1 MRKHDLRG
9 ILRPLTVSWLGR
21 TLRNLIPVI
30 FIVSV
35 MFILLSVFMT
45 LPVLLLS
52 ATPSGAPNAMAFAES
67 AAIVCALGLLGVL
80 ATRGKAQDL
89 KPRYM
94 FVLTVSSW
102 FIIAVLSSLPFYL
115 SDNDISIADAIFE
128 GTSGITTTG
137 ATVLSGLD
145 DFDKD
150 LLLWRSILQW
160 LGGIGIIG
168 MFVAVLP
175 FLRVGGMRL
184 FATESSEW
192 TDKAL
197 PRMKTLSRGLL
208 LVYLVFSVIAVVTY
222 WLSGMSLFD
231 AFNHGLT
238 SIATGGFSTSD
249 LSMGK
254 FSDVI
259 LLEASFFMMLGSLP
273 FFLFVREMHGQR
285 GALFRDQQVRLF
297 LLILLIVPALLT
309 LYRWWVSPVAF
320 DPAHSYISVLFNVTS
335 VISTSG
341 YASEDY
347 SAWGP
352 LAFVV
357 FFFLMFVGG
366 CSGSTAGGMKIFRFQ
381 LSLIILREQLMRL
394 LHPRAVFTRNY
405 NGRAVSDD
413 IISSMIAYT
422 FIFLLCLLIITV
434 LLASLQ
440 LDFVTSLSGALTALT
455 NVGPGLGDI
464 IGPAGNFGPLP
475 DAAKWILSV
484 GMLMGRL
491 EILSVV
497 IVLSPAFWRG

>member
-1 MRKHDLRG
+1 
-9 ILRPLTVSWLGR
+9 
-21 TLRNLIPVI
+21 
-30 FIVSV
+30 
-35 MFILLSVFMT
+35 MT
-45 LPVLLLS
+45 LPVFLL
-52 ATPSGAPNAMAFAES
+52 AGTGSGAPNATAFVQS
-67 AAIVCALGLLGVL
+67 AAIVWAMGTLGIIL
-80 ATRGKAQDL
+80 TRNNNRDL

-102 FIIAVLSSLPFYL
+102 FIIALLSALPFYL
-115 SDNDISIADAIFE
+115 SDNGISAADAVFE

-137 ATVLSGLD
+137 ATVFTGLD
-145 DFDKD
+145 VFDQD

-160 LGGIGIIG
+160 MGGIGIIG

-208 LVYLVFSVIAVVTY
+208 MVYVTFSVVAVVTY

-231 AFNHGLT
+231 ALNHGLT

-249 LSMGK
+249 MSMGK
-254 FSDVI
+254 FDDLI

-285 GALFRDQQVRLF
+285 GVLFRDQQVRLF
-297 LLILLIVPALLT
+297 VSILLIVPALLT
-309 LYRWWVSPVAF
+309 LHRWWMSPVAF
-320 DPAHSYISVLFNVTS
+320 DPVHNYISTLFNVTS
-335 VISTSG
+335 VVSTSG

-352 LAFVV
+352 LAFVL

-405 NGRAVSDD
+405 NGRAVSDE

-440 LDFVTSLSGALTALT
+440 LDFVTSLSGALTSLT

-497 IVLSPAFWRG
+497 IVLSPGFWRG

>member
-1 MRKHDLRG
+1 
-9 ILRPLTVSWLGR
+9 
-21 TLRNLIPVI
+21 
-30 FIVSV
+30 

-45 LPVLLLS
+45 LPVLLLA
-52 ATPSGAPNAMAFAES
+52 ATPSGAPNAIAFAES
-67 AAIVCALGLLGVL
+67 AAIVCVLGVLGLLL
-80 ATRGKAQDL
+80 TYREPREL

-102 FIIAVLSSLPFYL
+102 FVIALLSALPFYL
-115 SDNDISIADAIFE
+115 SDNDISAADAFFE

-137 ATVLSGLD
+137 ATVFTGLD
-145 DFDKD
+145 TMDKD

-192 TDKAL
+192 TEKAL

-208 LVYLVFSVIAVVTY
+208 LVYLVFSVVAVVTY

-254 FSDVI
+254 FSDLI
-259 LLEASFFMMLGSLP
+259 LLEATFFMIIGSLP
-273 FFLFVREMHGQR
+273 FFLFVREMHGQH
-285 GALFRDQQVRLF
+285 GVLFRDQQVRLF
-297 LLILLIVPALLT
+297 LGILFAVPAMLT
-309 LYRWWVSPVAF
+309 LYRWWVSPVPF
-320 DPAHSYISVLFNVTS
+320 DPIHNYAATLFNVTS
-335 VISTSG
+335 VVTTTG

-405 NGRAVSDD
+405 NGRAVSDE

-422 FIFLLCLLIITV
+422 FIFLLCLLVITV

-440 LDFVTSLSGALTALT
+440 LDFVTALSGALTSLT

-464 IGPAGNFGPLP
+464 IGPAGNFSPLP

-497 IVLSPAFWRG
+497 IVLSPGFWRG

>member
-1 MRKHDLRG
+1 
-9 ILRPLTVSWLGR
+9 
-21 TLRNLIPVI
+21 
-30 FIVSV
+30 
-35 MFILLSVFMT
+35 MFVLLSIFMT
-45 LPVLLLS
+45 LPVILLS
-52 ATPSGAPNAMAFAES
+52 ASEAPNAMAFAES
-67 AAIVCALGLLGVL
+67 AGIVCGLGVL
-80 ATRGKAQDL
+80 GIVLTYRQPRDL
-89 KPRYM
+89 KPRFM

-102 FIIAVLSSLPFYL
+102 FIIALLSALPFYL
-115 SDNDISIADAIFE
+115 SDNSISMADAFFE
-128 GTSGITTTG
+128 GSSGITTTG
-137 ATVLSGLD
+137 ATVLTGLD
-145 DFDKD
+145 TMDRD

-160 LGGIGIIG
+160 IGGIGIIG

-208 LVYLVFSVIAVVTY
+208 VVYVGFSVIAVVTY
-222 WLSGMSLFD
+222 SLSGMSLFD

-249 LSMGK
+249 ASMGK
-254 FSDVI
+254 FDSDLI
-259 LLEASFFMMLGSLP
+259 LLQASLFMMVGSMP

-285 GALFRDQQVRLF
+285 GVLFRDQQVRLF
-297 LLILLIVPALLT
+297 LTILLVVPALLT
-309 LYRWWVSPVAF
+309 LYRWYVASGDF
-320 DPAHSYISVLFNVTS
+320 DPIHGYVATLFNVTS
-335 VISTSG
+335 VVTTTG

-352 LAFVV
+352 LAFVL

-366 CSGSTAGGMKIFRFQ
+366 CSGSTAGGMKIFRYQ
-381 LSLIILREQLMRL
+381 LSVIVLKEQLMRL
-394 LHPRAVFTRNY
+394 LHPRAVLTRNY
-405 NGRAVSDD
+405 NGRAVSDE

-434 LLASLQ
+434 ALAALQ
-440 LDFVTSLSGALTALT
+440 LDFITSLSGALTALT
-455 NVGPGLGDI
+455 NVGPGLGAV
-464 IGPAGNFGPLP
+464 IGPAGTFQPLP
-475 DAAKWILSV
+475 DAAKWILAV

-497 IVLSPAFWRG
+497 IVLSPGFWRS

>member
-1 MRKHDLRG
+1 
-9 ILRPLTVSWLGR
+9 
-21 TLRNLIPVI
+21 
-30 FIVSV
+30 
-35 MFILLSVFMT
+35 MFVLLSIFMT
-45 LPVLLLS
+45 LPVIFLAGS
-52 ATPSGAPNAMAFAES
+52 EAPNAMAFAES
-67 AAIVCALGLLGVL
+67 AAIVCGLGVL
-80 ATRGKAQDL
+80 GIVTTYNQPRDL
-89 KPRYM
+89 KPRFM

-102 FIIAVLSSLPFYL
+102 FIIALLSSLPFYL
-115 SDNDISIADAIFE
+115 SDLHLSAADAFFE

-145 DFDKD
+145 DMDRD

-160 LGGIGIIG
+160 IGGIGIIG

-208 LVYLVFSVIAVVTY
+208 FVYVTFSVIAVLTY
-222 WLSGMSLFD
+222 WASGMSLFD

-254 FSDVI
+254 FNDLI
-259 LLEASFFMMLGSLP
+259 LMEATFFMIIGSLP
-273 FFLFVREMHGQR
+273 FFLFVREMHGQH
-285 GALFRDQQVRLF
+285 GVLFRDQQVRMF
-297 LLILLIVPALLT
+297 LAILLIIPALLT
-309 LYRWWVSPVAF
+309 LYRWWVSPVPF
-320 DPAHSYISVLFNVTS
+320 DPIHNYAATLFNVTS
-335 VISTSG
+335 VVTTTG

-352 LAFVV
+352 LAFVL

-394 LHPRAVFTRNY
+394 LHPRAVLTRNY
-405 NGRAVSDD
+405 NGRSVSDE

-422 FIFLLCLLIITV
+422 FIFLLCLLLITV
-434 LLASLQ
+434 ALAALQ
-440 LDFVTSLSGALTALT
+440 LDFVTALSGALTSLT
-455 NVGPGLGDI
+455 NVGPGLGEI

-475 DAAKWILSV
+475 DAAKWVLSV

-491 EILSVV
+491 EILSVI

>member
-1 MRKHDLRG
+1 M
-9 ILRPLTVSWLGR
+9 
-21 TLRNLIPVI
+21 RNLYPVI

-35 MFILLSVFMT
+35 MFVLLSIFMT
-45 LPVLLLS
+45 LPVILLAGS
-52 ATPSGAPNAMAFAES
+52 EAPNAMAFAES
-67 AAIVCALGLLGVL
+67 AAIVWGLGILGMA
-80 ATRGKAQDL
+80 ATYRKPRDL

-102 FIIAVLSSLPFYL
+102 FIIALFSSLPFYL
-115 SDNDISIADAIFE
+115 SDLGISVADAFFE

-145 DFDKD
+145 DMDRD
-150 LLLWRSILQW
+150 LLIWRSILQW
-160 LGGIGIIG
+160 IGGIGIIG

-208 LVYLVFSVIAVVTY
+208 VVYLAFSIIAVVTY
-222 WLSGMSLFD
+222 WFSGMTLFD

-254 FSDVI
+254 FNDLI
-259 LLEASFFMMLGSLP
+259 LMEATFFMIIGSLP
-273 FFLFVREMHGQR
+273 FFLFVREMHGQH
-285 GALFRDQQVRLF
+285 GVLFRDQQVRLF
-297 LLILLIVPALLT
+297 LAILFFVPLLLT
-309 LYRWWVSPVAF
+309 LYRWMVSPVPF
-320 DPAHSYISVLFNVTS
+320 DPIHNYASTLFNVTS
-335 VISTSG
+335 VVTTTG

-352 LAFVV
+352 LAFVL

-394 LHPRAVFTRNY
+394 LHPRAVLTRNY
-405 NGRAVSDD
+405 NGRAVSDE

-422 FIFLLCLLIITV
+422 FIFLLCLLLITV
-434 LLASLQ
+434 ALAAMQ
-440 LDFVTSLSGALTALT
+440 LDFVTALSGALTSLT

-475 DAAKWILSV
+475 DAAKWVLSV

-497 IVLSPAFWRG
+497 IVLSPAFWRS

>member
-1 MRKHDLRG
+1 
-9 ILRPLTVSWLGR
+9 
-21 TLRNLIPVI
+21 
-30 FIVSV
+30 
-35 MFILLSVFMT
+35 MFILMSVFMT
-45 LPVLLLS
+45 LPVFLL
-52 ATPSGAPNAMAFAES
+52 AGTGSGAPNATAFVQS
-67 AAIVCALGLLGVL
+67 AVIVWAMGTLGIIL
-80 ATRGKAQDL
+80 TRNNNRDL

-102 FIIAVLSSLPFYL
+102 FIIALLSALPFYL
-115 SDNDISIADAIFE
+115 SDNGISAADAVFE
-128 GTSGITTTG
+128 GASGITTTG
-137 ATVLSGLD
+137 ATVFTGLD
-145 DFDKD
+145 DFDQD

-160 LGGIGIIG
+160 MGGIGIIG

-184 FATESSEW
+184 FATESSKW

-208 LVYLVFSVIAVVTY
+208 MVYVTFSVVAVVTY

-231 AFNHGLT
+231 ALNHGLT

-249 LSMGK
+249 MSMGK
-254 FSDVI
+254 FDDLI

-285 GALFRDQQVRLF
+285 GVLFRDQQVRLF
-297 LLILLIVPALLT
+297 VSILLIVPALLT
-309 LYRWWVSPVAF
+309 LHRWWMSPVAF
-320 DPAHSYISVLFNVTS
+320 DPVHNYISTLFNVTS
-335 VISTSG
+335 VVSTSG

-352 LAFVV
+352 LAFVL

-405 NGRAVSDD
+405 NGRAVSDE

-440 LDFVTSLSGALTALT
+440 LDFVTSLSGALTSLT

-497 IVLSPAFWRG
+497 IVLSPGFWRG

>member
-1 MRKHDLRG
+1 
-9 ILRPLTVSWLGR
+9 
-21 TLRNLIPVI
+21 
-30 FIVSV
+30 

-45 LPVLLLS
+45 FPVIIL
-52 ATPSGAPNAMAFAES
+52 TVFGTGAPNAIAFAES
-67 AAIVCALGLLGVL
+67 AGIVFALGVL
-80 ATRGKAQDL
+80 GVMSTYRKPREL
-89 KPRYM
+89 KPRFM

-102 FIIAVLSSLPFYL
+102 FIIALLSSLPFYL
-115 SDNDISIADAIFE
+115 SNNNISAADAFFE

-137 ATVLSGLD
+137 ATVFSGLD

-197 PRMKTLSRGLL
+197 PRMKSLSRGLL
-208 LVYLVFSVIAVVTY
+208 LVYVVFSVLAVVTY
-222 WLSGMSLFD
+222 WLSGMTLFD

-249 LSMGK
+249 QSMGK
-254 FSDVI
+254 FSDLI

-285 GALFRDQQVRLF
+285 FVLFKDQQVRVF
-297 LLILLIVPALLT
+297 LAILLIVPALLT

-320 DPAHSYISVLFNVTS
+320 DPAHNYVATLFNVTS
-335 VISTSG
+335 VVSTSG

-405 NGRAVSDD
+405 NGRPVSDE

-422 FIFLLCLLIITV
+422 FIFLLSLLVITV

-464 IGPAGNFGPLP
+464 IGPAGNFAPLP

>member
-1 MRKHDLRG
+1 M
-9 ILRPLTVSWLGR
+9 
-21 TLRNLIPVI
+21 RNLYPVI

-35 MFILLSVFMT
+35 MFVLLSIFMT
-45 LPVLLLS
+45 LPVILLAGS
-52 ATPSGAPNAMAFAES
+52 EAPNAMAFAES
-67 AAIVCALGLLGVL
+67 AAIVWGLGILGMA
-80 ATRGKAQDL
+80 ATYRKPRDL

-102 FIIAVLSSLPFYL
+102 FIIALFSSLPFYL
-115 SDNDISIADAIFE
+115 SDLGISAADAFFE

-137 ATVLSGLD
+137 VTVLSGLD
-145 DFDKD
+145 DMDRD
-150 LLLWRSILQW
+150 LLIWRSILQGI
-160 LGGIGIIG
+160 GGIGIIG

-208 LVYLVFSVIAVVTY
+208 VVYLAFSIIAVVTY
-222 WLSGMSLFD
+222 WFSGMTLFD

-254 FSDVI
+254 FNDLI
-259 LLEASFFMMLGSLP
+259 LMEATFFMIIGSLP
-273 FFLFVREMHGQR
+273 FFLFVREMHGQH
-285 GALFRDQQVRLF
+285 GVLFRDQQVRLF
-297 LLILLIVPALLT
+297 LAILFFVPLFLT
-309 LYRWWVSPVAF
+309 LYRWMVSPVPF
-320 DPAHSYISVLFNVTS
+320 DPIHNYASTLFNVTS
-335 VISTSG
+335 VVTTTG

-352 LAFVV
+352 LAFVL

-394 LHPRAVFTRNY
+394 LHPRAVLTRNY
-405 NGRAVSDD
+405 NGRAVSDE

-422 FIFLLCLLIITV
+422 FIFLLCLLLITV
-434 LLASLQ
+434 ALAAMQ
-440 LDFVTSLSGALTALT
+440 LDFVTALSGALTSLT

-475 DAAKWILSV
+475 DAAKWVLSV

-497 IVLSPAFWRG
+497 IVLSPAFWRS

>member
-1 MRKHDLRG
+1 M
-9 ILRPLTVSWLGR
+9 
-21 TLRNLIPVI
+21 RNLYPVI

-35 MFILLSVFMT
+35 MFVLLSIFMT
-45 LPVLLLS
+45 LPVILLAGS
-52 ATPSGAPNAMAFAES
+52 ETPNAMAFAES
-67 AAIVCALGLLGVL
+67 AAIVCGLGILGMA
-80 ATRGKAQDL
+80 ATYRKPRDL
-89 KPRYM
+89 KPRFM

-102 FIIAVLSSLPFYL
+102 FIIALFSSLPFYL
-115 SDNDISIADAIFE
+115 SDLEISAADAFFE

-145 DFDKD
+145 DMDRD
-150 LLLWRSILQW
+150 LLIWRSILQW
-160 LGGIGIIG
+160 IGGIGIIG

-208 LVYLVFSVIAVVTY
+208 VVYLTFSIIAVVTY
-222 WLSGMSLFD
+222 YFSGMTLFD

-254 FSDVI
+254 FNDLI
-259 LLEASFFMMLGSLP
+259 LMEATLFMIIGSLP
-273 FFLFVREMHGQR
+273 FFLFVREMHGQH
-285 GALFRDQQVRLF
+285 GVLFRDQQVRLF
-297 LLILLIVPALLT
+297 LAILFFVPLLLT
-309 LYRWWVSPVAF
+309 LYRWAVSPVPF
-320 DPAHSYISVLFNVTS
+320 DPIHNYAATLFNVTS
-335 VISTSG
+335 VVTTTG

-352 LAFVV
+352 LAFVL

-394 LHPRAVFTRNY
+394 LHPRAVLTRNY
-405 NGRAVSDD
+405 NGRAVSDE

-422 FIFLLCLLIITV
+422 FIFLLCLLLITV
-434 LLASLQ
+434 ALAAMQ
-440 LDFVTSLSGALTALT
+440 LDFVTALSGALTSLT

-475 DAAKWILSV
+475 DAAKWVLSV

-497 IVLSPAFWRG
+497 IVLSPAFWRS

>member
-1 MRKHDLRG
+1 MPRLCCRDFHVAGFKR
-9 ILRPLTVSWLGR
+9 ILK
-21 TLRNLIPVI
+21 NLYPVI
-30 FIVSV
+30 LIVSV
-35 MFILLSVFMT
+35 MFVLLSMFMT
-45 LPVLLLS
+45 LPPLLLIT
-52 ATPSGAPNAMAFAES
+52 TPDGAPNAVAFFES
-67 AAIVCALGLLGVL
+67 AAIVFVLGVVGVAL
-80 ATRGKAQDL
+80 TYRKPRDL

-102 FIIAVLSSLPFYL
+102 FVISMLSALPFYL
-115 SDNDISIADAIFE
+115 SNNGISVADAFFE
-128 GTSGITTTG
+128 STSGITTTG
-137 ATVLSGLD
+137 ATVFTGLD
-145 DFDKD
+145 DMDQD

-160 LGGIGIIG
+160 IGGIGIIG

-192 TDKAL
+192 TEKAL

-208 LVYLVFSVIAVVTY
+208 IVYLVFSVVAVTTY

-231 AFNHGLT
+231 AFNHGIT
-238 SIATGGFSTSD
+238 SISTGGFATSD
-249 LSMGK
+249 QSMGK
-254 FSDVI
+254 FSDLI
-259 LLEASFFMMLGSLP
+259 LMEATLFMILGSLP
-273 FFLFVREMHGQR
+273 FFLFVRELHGQR
-285 GALFRDQQVRLF
+285 GVLFRDTQVRTF
-297 LLILLIVPALLT
+297 LAVLLIVPALLT
-309 LYRWWVSPVAF
+309 LYRWWVSPVSF
-320 DPAHSYISVLFNVTS
+320 DPLHNYIAALFNVTS
-335 VISTSG
+335 VVSTTG
-341 YASEDY
+341 FASEDY

-366 CSGSTAGGMKIFRFQ
+366 CSGSTSGGMKIFRFQ
-381 LSLIILREQLMRL
+381 LSLIILREQMMRL
-394 LHPRAVFTRNY
+394 LHPRAVLTRNY
-405 NGRAVSDD
+405 NGRAVSDE

-434 LLASLQ
+434 LLASMQ

-455 NVGPGLGDI
+455 NVGPGLGEI
-464 IGPAGNFGPLP
+464 IGPAGTFAPLP

-497 IVLSPAFWRG
+497 ILLSPAFWRG

>member
-1 MRKHDLRG
+1 M
-9 ILRPLTVSWLGR
+9 
-21 TLRNLIPVI
+21 RNLSPVI
-30 FIVSV
+30 FIISF
-35 MFILLSVFMT
+35 MFILLSIFMT
-45 LPVLLLS
+45 LPVHLLVYS
-52 ATPSGAPNAMAFAES
+52 EAPNAMAFAES
-67 AAIVCALGLLGVL
+67 AAICLGIGVIGIVL
-80 ATRGKAQDL
+80 TRRNASDL
-89 KPRYM
+89 KPRFM

-102 FIIAVLSSLPFYL
+102 FIISLLSCLPFYL
-115 SDNDISIADAIFE
+115 SDLDLTLAEAVFE
-128 GTSGITTTG
+128 STSGITTTG

-145 DFDKD
+145 GMDQD

-160 LGGIGIIG
+160 IGGIGIIG

-208 LVYLVFSVIAVVTY
+208 LVYLFFTILAITVYT
-222 WLSGMSLFD
+222 LSGMTLFD

-249 LSMGK
+249 LSMAK
-254 FSDVI
+254 FESNLI
-259 LLEASFFMMLGSLP
+259 LLEATFFMMLGSLP
-273 FFLFVREMHGQR
+273 FFLFVREMYGQHGV
-285 GALFRDQQVRLF
+285 LFRDQQVRLF
-297 LLILLIVPALLT
+297 ITILLVVPALLT
-309 LYRWWVSPVAF
+309 SYRWS
-320 DPAHSYISVLFNVTS
+320 ISNGELDLVDGYVNTLFNVTS
-335 VISTSG
+335 VVTTTG

-381 LSLIILREQLMRL
+381 LSLIVLREQLMRL
-394 LHPRAVFTRNY
+394 LHPRAVLTRNY
-405 NGRAVSDD
+405 NRRAVSDE
-413 IISSMIAYT
+413 IIASMIAYT
-422 FIFLLCLLIITV
+422 FIFLLCMVLITT
-434 LLASLQ
+434 AMAALQ
-440 LDFVTSLSGALTALT
+440 LDFITSLSSALTVLT

-464 IGPAGNFGPLP
+464 VGPAGNFAPLP
-475 DAAKWILSV
+475 ETAKWILSA

-497 IVLSPAFWRG
+497 IVLSPAFWRS

>member
-1 MRKHDLRG
+1 
-9 ILRPLTVSWLGR
+9 
-21 TLRNLIPVI
+21 
-30 FIVSV
+30 
-35 MFILLSVFMT
+35 MFVLLSIFMT
-45 LPVLLLS
+45 FPVLLLFGS
-52 ATPSGAPNAMAFAES
+52 NAPNAYAFVES
-67 AAIVCALGLLGVL
+67 AAIVCGLGILGIL
-80 ATRGKAQDL
+80 ATYRQPRDL

-102 FIIAVLSSLPFYL
+102 FIIALFSSLPFYL
-115 SDNDISIADAIFE
+115 SDNDISAADSFFE

-137 ATVLSGLD
+137 ATVFSGLD
-145 DFDKD
+145 TMDRD

-160 LGGIGIIG
+160 IGGIGIIG

-175 FLRVGGMRL
+175 LLRVGGMRL

-208 LVYLVFSVIAVVTY
+208 FVYVLFSVIAVLAY
-222 WLSGMSLFD
+222 WASGMTLFD
-231 AFNHGLT
+231 AFNHGVT

-249 LSMGK
+249 QSMGK
-254 FSDVI
+254 FNDLI
-259 LLEASFFMMLGSLP
+259 LMEATLFMIIGSLP
-273 FFLFVREMHGQR
+273 FFLFVRELHGQR
-285 GALFRDQQVRLF
+285 GVLFRDQQVRLF
-297 LLILLIVPALLT
+297 LTILLVVPLGMT
-309 LYRWWVSPVAF
+309 LYRWAVSPVPF
-320 DPAHSYISVLFNVTS
+320 DPIHNYAATLFNVTS
-335 VISTSG
+335 IVTTTG

-352 LAFVV
+352 LAFVL

-381 LSLIILREQLMRL
+381 LSLIVLREQFMRL
-394 LHPRAVFTRNY
+394 LHPRAVLTRNY
-405 NGRAVSDD
+405 NGRTVSDE

-422 FIFLLCLLIITV
+422 FIFLLCLLLITV
-434 LLASLQ
+434 ALAAMQ
-440 LDFVTSLSGALTALT
+440 LDFVTALSGALSSLT

-475 DAAKWILSV
+475 DAAKWVLAV

-491 EILSVV
+491 EILSVI
-497 IVLSPAFWRG
+497 IVLSPTFWRS

>member
-1 MRKHDLRG
+1 
-9 ILRPLTVSWLGR
+9 
-21 TLRNLIPVI
+21 
-30 FIVSV
+30 
-35 MFILLSVFMT
+35 MFLLLSFFMT
-45 LPVLLLS
+45 LPVLLLA
-52 ATPSGAPNAMAFAES
+52 ATPSGAPNALAFAES
-67 AAIVCALGLLGVL
+67 AAIVFGLGLLGVL
-80 ATRGKAQDL
+80 ATRNKSRDL
-89 KPRYM
+89 KPRFM

-102 FIIAVLSSLPFYL
+102 FIIALLSALPFYL
-115 SDNDISIADAIFE
+115 SGLDLSAADAFFE

-145 DFDKD
+145 AMDKD

-175 FLRVGGMRL
+175 LLRVGGMRL

-208 LVYLVFSVIAVVTY
+208 LVYLIFSVSAVLIY
-222 WLSGMSLFD
+222 WASGMTLFD

-249 LSMGK
+249 QSMGK
-254 FSDVI
+254 FNDLI
-259 LLEASFFMMLGSLP
+259 LLEATLFMIIGSLP
-273 FFLFVREMHGQR
+273 FFLFVREMHGQH
-285 GALFRDQQVRLF
+285 GVLFRDQQVRLF
-297 LLILLIVPALLT
+297 LTILLTVPALLV
-309 LYRWWVSPVAF
+309 LHRWWVSPVPF
-320 DPAHSYISVLFNVTS
+320 DPLHNYVVTLFNVTS
-335 VISTSG
+335 VVTTTG

-352 LAFVV
+352 LAFVA

-394 LHPRAVFTRNY
+394 LHPRAVFTRKY
-405 NGRAVSDD
+405 NGRAVSDE

-422 FIFLLCLLIITV
+422 FIFLLCLLVITV

-440 LDFVTSLSGALTALT
+440 LDFVTALSGALTALT

-497 IVLSPAFWRG
+497 IVLSPGFWRG

>member
-1 MRKHDLRG
+1 M
-9 ILRPLTVSWLGR
+9 
-21 TLRNLIPVI
+21 RNLYPVI

-35 MFILLSVFMT
+35 MFVLLSIFMT
-45 LPVLLLS
+45 LPVILLAGS
-52 ATPSGAPNAMAFAES
+52 EAPNAMAFAES
-67 AAIVCALGLLGVL
+67 AAIVWGLGILGMA
-80 ATRGKAQDL
+80 ATYRKPRDL

-102 FIIAVLSSLPFYL
+102 FIIALFSSLPFYL
-115 SDNDISIADAIFE
+115 SDLGISAADAFFE

-145 DFDKD
+145 DMDRD
-150 LLLWRSILQW
+150 LLIWRSILQW
-160 LGGIGIIG
+160 IGGIGIIG

-208 LVYLVFSVIAVVTY
+208 VVYLAFSIIAVVTY
-222 WLSGMSLFD
+222 WFSGMTLFD

-254 FSDVI
+254 FNDLI
-259 LLEASFFMMLGSLP
+259 LMEATFFMIIGSLP
-273 FFLFVREMHGQR
+273 FFLFVREMHGQH
-285 GALFRDQQVRLF
+285 GVLFRDQQVRLF
-297 LLILLIVPALLT
+297 LAILFFVPLLLT
-309 LYRWWVSPVAF
+309 LYRWMVSPVPF
-320 DPAHSYISVLFNVTS
+320 DPIHNYASTLFNVTS
-335 VISTSG
+335 VVTTTG

-352 LAFVV
+352 LAFVL

-394 LHPRAVFTRNY
+394 LHPRAVLTRNY
-405 NGRAVSDD
+405 NGRAVSDE

-422 FIFLLCLLIITV
+422 FIFLLCLLLITV
-434 LLASLQ
+434 ALAAMQ
-440 LDFVTSLSGALTALT
+440 LDFVTALSGALTSLT

-464 IGPAGNFGPLP
+464 VGPAGTYANLDPG
-475 DAAKWILSV
+475 AKLLLTV
-484 GMLMGRL
+484 AMLLGRL
-491 EILSVV
+491 EFFTVLV
-497 IVLSPAFWRG
+497 VLSRSFWR

>member
-1 MRKHDLRG
+1 
-9 ILRPLTVSWLGR
+9 
-21 TLRNLIPVI
+21 
-30 FIVSV
+30 

-45 LPVLLLS
+45 LPVIIL
-52 ATPSGAPNAMAFAES
+52 TVFGNGAPNAIAFAES
-67 AAIVCALGLLGVL
+67 AAIVFALGFLGV
-80 ATRGKAQDL
+80 ASTYRKPREL
-89 KPRYM
+89 KPRFM

-102 FIIAVLSSLPFYL
+102 FIIALLSSLPFYL
-115 SDNDISIADAIFE
+115 SDNNISATDAFFE

-137 ATVLSGLD
+137 ATVFSGLD
-145 DFDKD
+145 DFDRD

-197 PRMKTLSRGLL
+197 PRMKSLSRGLL
-208 LVYLVFSVIAVVTY
+208 FVYVVFSVLAVVTY
-222 WLSGMSLFD
+222 WLSGMTAFD

-238 SIATGGFSTSD
+238 SVATGGFSTSD
-249 LSMGK
+249 QSMGK
-254 FSDVI
+254 FSDLI

-285 GALFRDQQVRLF
+285 FVLFKDQQVRVF
-297 LLILLIVPALLT
+297 LAILLIIPALLT

-320 DPAHSYISVLFNVTS
+320 DPVHNYVATLFNVTS
-335 VISTSG
+335 VVTTTG

-405 NGRAVSDD
+405 NGRPVSDE

-422 FIFLLCLLIITV
+422 FIFLLSLLVITV

-440 LDFVTSLSGALTALT
+440 LDFVTALSGALTSLT

-464 IGPAGNFGPLP
+464 IGPAGNFAPLP
-475 DAAKWILSV
+475 DAAKWVLSV

>member
-1 MRKHDLRG
+1 
-9 ILRPLTVSWLGR
+9 
-21 TLRNLIPVI
+21 
-30 FIVSV
+30 
-35 MFILLSVFMT
+35 MT
-45 LPVLLLS
+45 LPVFLL
-52 ATPSGAPNAMAFAES
+52 AGTGSGAPNATAFVQS
-67 AAIVCALGLLGVL
+67 AVIVWAMGTLGIIL
-80 ATRGKAQDL
+80 TRNNNRDL

-102 FIIAVLSSLPFYL
+102 FIIALLSALPFYL
-115 SDNDISIADAIFE
+115 SDNGISAADAVFE
-128 GTSGITTTG
+128 GASGITTTG
-137 ATVLSGLD
+137 ATVFTGLD
-145 DFDKD
+145 VFDQD

-160 LGGIGIIG
+160 MGGIGIIG

-208 LVYLVFSVIAVVTY
+208 MVYVTFSVVAVVTY

-231 AFNHGLT
+231 ALNHGLT

-249 LSMGK
+249 MSMGK
-254 FSDVI
+254 FDDLI

-285 GALFRDQQVRLF
+285 GVLFRDQQVRLF
-297 LLILLIVPALLT
+297 VSILLIVPALLT
-309 LYRWWVSPVAF
+309 LHRWWMSPVAF
-320 DPAHSYISVLFNVTS
+320 DPVHNYVSTLFNVTS
-335 VISTSG
+335 VVSTSG

-352 LAFVV
+352 LAFVL

-405 NGRAVSDD
+405 NGRAVSDE

-440 LDFVTSLSGALTALT
+440 LDFVTSLSGALTSLT

-497 IVLSPAFWRG
+497 IVLSPGFWRG

>member
-1 MRKHDLRG
+1 
-9 ILRPLTVSWLGR
+9 
-21 TLRNLIPVI
+21 LRNLTPVI
-30 FIVSV
+30 FIVSA
-35 MFILLSVFMT
+35 MFVLLSMFMT
-45 LPVLLLS
+45 LPVLLLLS
-52 ATPSGAPNAMAFAES
+52 DPGGPPNAMAFAKS
-67 AAIVCALGLLGVL
+67 AAVVCGLGIVGLALTYRNTV
-80 ATRGKAQDL
+80 DL

-102 FIIAVLSSLPFYL
+102 FIIALLSALPFYL
-115 SDNDISIADAIFE
+115 SNNNISITDAVFE

-137 ATVLSGLD
+137 ATILSGLD
-145 DFDKD
+145 NFDRD

-192 TDKAL
+192 TEKGL
-197 PRMKTLSRGLL
+197 PRMKSLSRGLL
-208 LVYLVFSVIAVVTY
+208 FVYVGFTFIAVVTY
-222 WLSGMSLFD
+222 RLSGMTLFD

-249 LSMGK
+249 QSMGK
-254 FSDVI
+254 FNDLI
-259 LLEASFFMMLGSLP
+259 LLEATFFMIIGSLP
-273 FFLFVREMHGQR
+273 FFLFVRELHGQH
-285 GALFRDQQVRLF
+285 GVLFRDKQVRLF
-297 LLILLIVPALLT
+297 LAILFAVPALLT
-309 LYRWWVSPVAF
+309 LYRWWIAPGPF
-320 DPAHSYISVLFNVTS
+320 DPFHSYAATMFNVTS
-335 VISTSG
+335 VVTTTG

-405 NGRAVSDD
+405 NGRAVSDE

-422 FIFLLCLLIITV
+422 FIFLLCLLIITM

-440 LDFVTSLSGALTALT
+440 LDFVTAISGALTSLT
-455 NVGPGLGDI
+455 NVGPGLGEV
-464 IGPAGNFGPLP
+464 IGPVGNFGSLP

-497 IVLSPAFWRG
+497 IVLSPAFWRH

>member
-1 MRKHDLRG
+1 
-9 ILRPLTVSWLGR
+9 
-21 TLRNLIPVI
+21 LRNLYPVI

-35 MFILLSVFMT
+35 MFVLLSIFMT
-45 LPVLLLS
+45 LPVILLAGS
-52 ATPSGAPNAMAFAES
+52 EAPNAMAFAES
-67 AAIVCALGLLGVL
+67 AAIVWGLGILGMA
-80 ATRGKAQDL
+80 ATYRKPRDL

-102 FIIAVLSSLPFYL
+102 FIIALFSSLPFYL
-115 SDNDISIADAIFE
+115 SDLGISAADAFFE

-145 DFDKD
+145 DMDRD
-150 LLLWRSILQW
+150 LLIWRSILQW
-160 LGGIGIIG
+160 IGGIGIIG

-208 LVYLVFSVIAVVTY
+208 VVYLAFSIIAVVTY
-222 WLSGMSLFD
+222 WFSGMTLFD

-254 FSDVI
+254 FNDLI
-259 LLEASFFMMLGSLP
+259 LMEATFFMIIGSLP
-273 FFLFVREMHGQR
+273 FFLFVREMHGQH
-285 GALFRDQQVRLF
+285 GVLFRDQQVRLF
-297 LLILLIVPALLT
+297 LAILFFVPLFLT
-309 LYRWWVSPVAF
+309 LYRWMVSPVPF
-320 DPAHSYISVLFNVTS
+320 DPIHNYASTLFNVTS
-335 VISTSG
+335 VVTTTG

-352 LAFVV
+352 LAFVL

-394 LHPRAVFTRNY
+394 LHPRAVLTRNY
-405 NGRAVSDD
+405 NGRAVSDE

-422 FIFLLCLLIITV
+422 FIFLLCLLLITV
-434 LLASLQ
+434 ALAAMQ
-440 LDFVTSLSGALTALT
+440 LDFVTALSGALTSLT

-475 DAAKWILSV
+475 DAAKWVLSV

-497 IVLSPAFWRG
+497 IVLSPAFWRS

>member
-1 MRKHDLRG
+1 
-9 ILRPLTVSWLGR
+9 
-21 TLRNLIPVI
+21 
-30 FIVSV
+30 
-35 MFILLSVFMT
+35 MT
-45 LPVLLLS
+45 LPVLLLI
-52 ATPSGAPNAMAFAES
+52 AAGAEAPNATAFAES
-67 AAIVCALGLLGVL
+67 SAIVCCLGVLGLLL
-80 ATRGKAQDL
+80 TFRESRDL

-102 FIIAVLSSLPFYL
+102 FVVALFSSLPFYL
-115 SDNDISIADAIFE
+115 SDNNISAADAFFE

-137 ATVLSGLD
+137 ATVFSGLD
-145 DFDKD
+145 TMDRD

-192 TDKAL
+192 TEKAL
-197 PRMKTLSRGLL
+197 PRMRTLSRGLL
-208 LVYLVFSVIAVVTY
+208 LVYLVFSTVAVVTY
-222 WLSGMSLFD
+222 WLSGMTVFD

-238 SIATGGFSTSD
+238 SIATGGFATSD
-249 LSMGK
+249 QSMGK
-254 FSDVI
+254 FSDLI
-259 LLEASFFMMLGSLP
+259 LMEATFFMVIGSLP

-285 GALFRDQQVRLF
+285 GVLFRDQQVRLF
-297 LLILLIVPALLT
+297 LSILLIVPAMIT
-309 LYRWWVSPVAF
+309 LHRWWVSPIPF
-320 DPAHSYISVLFNVTS
+320 DPMHNYIATLFNVTS
-335 VISTSG
+335 VVTTTG

-352 LAFVV
+352 LAFVL

-405 NGRAVSDD
+405 NGKAVSDE

-422 FIFLLCLLIITV
+422 FIFLLCLGIITV

-440 LDFVTSLSGALTALT
+440 LDFVTALSGALTSLT

-464 IGPAGNFGPLP
+464 IGPSGNFGPLP

-497 IVLSPAFWRG
+497 IVLSPGFWRG

>member
-1 MRKHDLRG
+1 
-9 ILRPLTVSWLGR
+9 
-21 TLRNLIPVI
+21 
-30 FIVSV
+30 
-35 MFILLSVFMT
+35 MFIILSVFMT
-45 LPVLLLS
+45 LPVLLLI
-52 ATPSGAPNAMAFAES
+52 AGGAEAPNATAFAES
-67 AAIVCALGLLGVL
+67 SAIVCCLGVLGLLL
-80 ATRGKAQDL
+80 TFRKSRDL

-102 FIIAVLSSLPFYL
+102 FVVALFSSLPFYL
-115 SDNDISIADAIFE
+115 SDNNISAADAFFE

-137 ATVLSGLD
+137 ATVFSGLD
-145 DFDKD
+145 TMDRD

-192 TDKAL
+192 TEKAL
-197 PRMKTLSRGLL
+197 PRMRTLSRGLL
-208 LVYLVFSVIAVVTY
+208 LVYLVFSTVAVVTY
-222 WLSGMSLFD
+222 WLSGMSVFD

-238 SIATGGFSTSD
+238 SIATGGFATSD
-249 LSMGK
+249 QSMGK
-254 FSDVI
+254 FDDLI
-259 LLEASFFMMLGSLP
+259 LMEATFFMIIGSLP

-285 GALFRDQQVRLF
+285 GVLFRDQQVRLF
-297 LLILLIVPALLT
+297 LSILLIVPAMIT
-309 LYRWWVSPVAF
+309 LHRWWVSPIPF
-320 DPAHSYISVLFNVTS
+320 DPMHNYIATLFNVTS
-335 VISTSG
+335 VVTTTG

-352 LAFVV
+352 LAFVL

-405 NGRAVSDD
+405 NGKAVSDE

-422 FIFLLCLLIITV
+422 FIFLLCLGIITV

-440 LDFVTSLSGALTALT
+440 LDFVTALSGALTSLT

-464 IGPAGNFGPLP
+464 IGPSGNFGPLP

-497 IVLSPAFWRG
+497 IVLSPGFWRG

>member
-1 MRKHDLRG
+1 
-9 ILRPLTVSWLGR
+9 
-21 TLRNLIPVI
+21 
-30 FIVSV
+30 
-35 MFILLSVFMT
+35 MFVLLSIFMT
-45 LPVLLLS
+45 LPVIFLAGS
-52 ATPSGAPNAMAFAES
+52 EAPNAMAFAES
-67 AAIVCALGLLGVL
+67 AAIVCGLGVL
-80 ATRGKAQDL
+80 GIVTTYKQPRDL
-89 KPRYM
+89 KPRFM

-102 FIIAVLSSLPFYL
+102 FIIALFSSLPFYL
-115 SDNDISIADAIFE
+115 SDLQISAADAFFE

-145 DFDKD
+145 DMDRD

-160 LGGIGIIG
+160 IGGIGIIG

-208 LVYLVFSVIAVVTY
+208 VVYVTFSVIAVLTY
-222 WLSGMSLFD
+222 WASGMTLFD

-254 FSDVI
+254 FNDLI
-259 LLEASFFMMLGSLP
+259 LMEATLFMIIGSLP
-273 FFLFVREMHGQR
+273 FFLFVREMHGQH
-285 GALFRDQQVRLF
+285 GVLFRDQQVRMF
-297 LLILLIVPALLT
+297 LAILLIVPALLT
-309 LYRWWVSPVAF
+309 LYRWWVSPVPF
-320 DPAHSYISVLFNVTS
+320 DPIHNYAATLFNVTS
-335 VISTSG
+335 VVTTTG

-352 LAFVV
+352 LAFVL

-394 LHPRAVFTRNY
+394 LHPRAVLTRNY
-405 NGRAVSDD
+405 NGRSVSDE

-422 FIFLLCLLIITV
+422 FIFLLCLLLITV
-434 LLASLQ
+434 ALAAMQ
-440 LDFVTSLSGALTALT
+440 LDFVTALSGALTSLT
-455 NVGPGLGDI
+455 NVGPGLGEI

-475 DAAKWILSV
+475 DAAKWVLSV

-491 EILSVV
+491 EILSVI

>member
-1 MRKHDLRG
+1 M
-9 ILRPLTVSWLGR
+9 
-21 TLRNLIPVI
+21 RNLYPVI

-35 MFILLSVFMT
+35 MFVLLSIFMT
-45 LPVLLLS
+45 LPVILLAGS
-52 ATPSGAPNAMAFAES
+52 ETPNAMAFAES
-67 AAIVCALGLLGVL
+67 AAIVCGLGILGM
-80 ATRGKAQDL
+80 ATTYRKPRDL
-89 KPRYM
+89 KPRFM

-102 FIIAVLSSLPFYL
+102 FIIALFSSLPFYL
-115 SDNDISIADAIFE
+115 SDLEISAADAFFE

-145 DFDKD
+145 DMDRD
-150 LLLWRSILQW
+150 LLIWRSILQW
-160 LGGIGIIG
+160 IGGIGIIG

-208 LVYLVFSVIAVVTY
+208 VVYLTFSIIAVVTY
-222 WLSGMSLFD
+222 YFSGMTLFD

-254 FSDVI
+254 FNDLI
-259 LLEASFFMMLGSLP
+259 LMEATLFMIIGSLP
-273 FFLFVREMHGQR
+273 FFLFVREMHGQH
-285 GALFRDQQVRLF
+285 GVLFRDQQVRLF
-297 LLILLIVPALLT
+297 LAILFFVPLLLT
-309 LYRWWVSPVAF
+309 LYRWAVSPVPF
-320 DPAHSYISVLFNVTS
+320 DPIHNYAATLFNVTS
-335 VISTSG
+335 VVTTTG

-352 LAFVV
+352 LAFVL

-394 LHPRAVFTRNY
+394 LHPRAVLTRNY
-405 NGRAVSDD
+405 NGRAVSDE

-422 FIFLLCLLIITV
+422 FIFLLCLLLITV
-434 LLASLQ
+434 ALAAMQ
-440 LDFVTSLSGALTALT
+440 LDFVTALSGALTSLT

-475 DAAKWILSV
+475 DAAKWVLSV

-497 IVLSPAFWRG
+497 IVLSPAFWRS

>member
-1 MRKHDLRG
+1 M
-9 ILRPLTVSWLGR
+9 
-21 TLRNLIPVI
+21 RNLYPVV

-35 MFILLSVFMT
+35 MFVLLSIFMT
-45 LPVLLLS
+45 LPVLLLVQS
-52 ATPSGAPNAMAFAES
+52 TAPNAVAFAES
-67 AAIVCALGLLGVL
+67 ASICLGLGLVGMF
-80 ATRGKAQDL
+80 ATRGYASDL

-102 FIIAVLSSLPFYL
+102 FIIALLSALPFLL
-115 SDNDISIADAIFE
+115 SNNGISAADAFFE
-128 GTSGITTTG
+128 GASGITTTG
-137 ATVLSGLD
+137 ATVFSGLD
-145 DFDKD
+145 TMDRD

-160 LGGIGIIG
+160 IGGIGIIG

-208 LVYLVFSVIAVVTY
+208 FVYLFFSIIAVVTY
-222 WLSGMSLFD
+222 RVSGMDLFD

-249 LSMGK
+249 MSMGK
-254 FSDVI
+254 FDDLI
-259 LLEASFFMMLGSLP
+259 LMEATVFMMIGSMP
-273 FFLFVREMHGQR
+273 FFLFVREMHGQH
-285 GALFRDQQVRLF
+285 GVLFRDQQVRMF
-297 LLILLIVPALLT
+297 LALLLIVPLLLT
-309 LYRWWVSPVAF
+309 FHEWWVSPDQF
-320 DPAHSYISVLFNVTS
+320 DPFHNYTSTLFNVTS
-335 VISTSG
+335 VVTTTG

-347 SAWGP
+347 SAWGS

-381 LSLIILREQLMRL
+381 LSILILREQLMRL
-394 LHPRAVFTRNY
+394 LHPRAVLTRNY
-405 NGRAVSDD
+405 NGRAVSDE

-422 FIFLLCLLIITV
+422 FIFLLCLALIT
-434 LLASLQ
+434 LALAAMQ
-440 LDFVTSLSGALTALT
+440 LDFVTALSGALTALT
-455 NVGPGLGDI
+455 NVGPGLGEI

-475 DAAKWILSV
+475 DAAKWILAV

>member
-1 MRKHDLRG
+1 
-9 ILRPLTVSWLGR
+9 
-21 TLRNLIPVI
+21 
-30 FIVSV
+30 
-35 MFILLSVFMT
+35 MT
-45 LPVLLLS
+45 LPVFLL
-52 ATPSGAPNAMAFAES
+52 AGTGSGAPNATAFVQS
-67 AAIVCALGLLGVL
+67 AAIVWAMGTLGIIL
-80 ATRGKAQDL
+80 TRNNNRDL

-102 FIIAVLSSLPFYL
+102 FIIALLSALPFYL
-115 SDNDISIADAIFE
+115 SDNGISAADALFE
-128 GTSGITTTG
+128 GTSGITPTG
-137 ATVLSGLD
+137 ATVFTGLD
-145 DFDKD
+145 DFDQD

-160 LGGIGIIG
+160 MGGIGIIG

-208 LVYLVFSVIAVVTY
+208 MVYVTFSVVAVATY
-222 WLSGMSLFD
+222 RLSGMSLFD
-231 AFNHGLT
+231 ALNHGLT

-249 LSMGK
+249 MSMGK
-254 FSDVI
+254 FDDLI

-285 GALFRDQQVRLF
+285 GVLFRDQQVRLF
-297 LLILLIVPALLT
+297 VSILLIVPALLT
-309 LYRWWVSPVAF
+309 LHRWWMSPVAF
-320 DPAHSYISVLFNVTS
+320 DPVHNYISTLFNVTS
-335 VISTSG
+335 VVSTSG

-352 LAFVV
+352 LAFVL

-405 NGRAVSDD
+405 NGRAVSDE

-440 LDFVTSLSGALTALT
+440 LDFITSLSGALTAIT

-464 IGPAGNFGPLP
+464 IGPAGTFGPLP
-475 DAAKWILSV
+475 DAAKWILAV

-497 IVLSPAFWRG
+497 IVLAPAFWRG